1 MTFDDAPDTTPDAEL
16 PMLTAAQA
24 GHLRSLAAPHL
35 REGHRYSLHDLAVR
49 CGRAAEAEWPAL
61 VDAHFERLSRASR
74 GGESAEELLRD
85 AYVRLLPVESITPEI
100 AAGLTYAREV
110 ADGLVFA
117 YALDGPTSVRV
128 LTDGDVERAGLEA
141 LGKAGYENLAR
152 VPVEHDVVQA
162 GEHTTL
168 HSLYGDS
175 PFIAGKALY
184 LGETV
189 RRVTGEPLPEHGA
202 LVAVPT
208 RDNLV
213 YHPIADGTVVEA
225 LNALA
230 RYALGAH
237 QQGEGRLS
245 PRVYWWYR
253 GKLTSLTVI
262 DEESRSFSLQPP
274 PELLAAMKGL
284 VRLDGSGRLRTALTE
299 RAPDVAALAR
309 DTAGLLERLGQSGD
323 APALLADAF
332 ASTVTLAHAR
342 CAVDPVASE
351 LATWDAWSAAVQLGT
366 LLFTGGEAR
375 EFLFDDLE
383 VRLPAFPAEP
393 PADARAW
400 LDALYLAV
408 VCREWGRVARLVEV
422 PAERLREDGSV
433 DEYVLHWIDTL
444 RTYLSRGPMDDIVQK
459 LLATMEAA
467 HPEAVAYTPTGFSDQ
482 VDYQPAALFHRMI
495 ANDDEA
501 FAATLA
507 AGLDKHAE
515 YWGDS
520 PAPRAQVS
528 LGLLALASLAG
539 SQEFPVPEKER
550 LLPLY
555 LLNGQRIEVIPA
567 P

>member
-1 MTFDDAPDTTPDAEL
+1 MTFDEAPEPTPDADL
-16 PMLTAAQA
+16 PLLTAAQA
-24 GHLRSLAAPHL
+24 DHLRSLAAPHF
-35 REGHRYSLHDLAVR
+35 RGGHRYSLHDLAVR
-49 CGRAAEAEWPAL
+49 CARSAVEEWPAL
-61 VDAHFERLSRASR
+61 VDAHFEQLRQASR
-74 GGESAEELLRD
+74 GGESAEELLRG
-85 AYVRLLPVESITPEI
+85 AYVRLLPAESIGPEI
-100 AAGLTYAREV
+100 AADLTYARVV

-117 YALDGPTSVRV
+117 YALDGPTSVRI
-128 LTDGDVERAGLEA
+128 LTDADVERAGLEA
-141 LGKAGYENLAR
+141 LGKAGYDNLAG
-152 VPVEHDVVQA
+152 VPVEHDVVQI

-175 PFIAGKALY
+175 PFVASKALY
-184 LGETV
+184 LGEV
-189 RRVTGEPLPEHGA
+189 ARRVTGEPLPEHGA
-202 LVAVPT
+202 LFAVPT

-213 YHPIADGTVVEA
+213 YHPIADGTVVDA

-230 RYALGAH
+230 QYALGAH
-237 QQGEGRLS
+237 QRGEGRLS

-262 DEESRSFSLQPP
+262 DEESRSFSIQPP

-284 VRLDGSGRLRTALTE
+284 VRLDGAGRLRTALTG
-299 RAPDVAALAR
+299 RAPDAEALAR
-309 DTAGLLERLGQSGD
+309 DTAGLLERLAQDPSV
-323 APALLADAF
+323 LADAF

-400 LDALYLAV
+400 LDALYLAL

-422 PAERLREDGSV
+422 PLERLREDESV

-444 RTYLSRGPMDDIVQK
+444 RTYLSRGPMDDIVGK
-459 LLATMEAA
+459 LLATMEAG

-482 VDYQPAALFHRMI
+482 VDYQPAALFHRML
-495 ANDDEA
+495 ANDDEQ
-501 FAATLA
+501 FAKTLA
-507 AGLDKHAE
+507 DALEKHAL

-539 SQEFPVPEKER
+539 SQEFPVPQKER

-555 LLNGQRIEVIPA
+555 LLNGERIEVIPA

>member
-1 MTFDDAPDTTPDAEL
+1 MTFDEAPESTPDAEL

-24 GHLRSLAAPHL
+24 ARLRSLSSPHFQ
-35 REGHRYSLHDLAVR
+35 EGHSYSLYDLAQR
-49 CGRAAEAEWPAL
+49 CARSPEQEWPAL
-61 VDAHFERLSRASR
+61 VDAHFGRLAEASR

-85 AYVRLLPVESITPEI
+85 AHIRLLPVESISPEI
-100 AAGLTYAREV
+100 AADLTYARVV
-110 ADGLVFA
+110 ADGLVLA

-128 LTDGDVERAGLEA
+128 LTDGDVERAGLDA
-141 LGKAGYENLAR
+141 LNKAGYENLMR
-152 VPVEHDVVQA
+152 VPVEHDVVEV
-162 GEHTTL
+162 GEQTTL

-175 PFIAGKALY
+175 PFTASKALY
-184 LGETV
+184 LGEV
-189 RRVTGEPLPEHGA
+189 ARRVTGEPLPEHGA
-202 LVAVPT
+202 LFAVPT

-213 YHPIADGTVVEA
+213 FHPIADGTVVDA

-230 RYALGAH
+230 QYALGAH

-284 VRLDGSGRLRTALTE
+284 VRLDGAGRLRTALTAQ
-299 RAPDVAALAR
+299 APDLDGLTR
-309 DTAGLLERLGQSGD
+309 ELAGLLGRLGDDSS
-323 APALLADAF
+323 LLADAF
-332 ASTVTLAHAR
+332 AAAVTLAHAR
-342 CAVDPVASE
+342 CVADPRADLVD
-351 LATWDAWSAAVQLGT
+351 TWDPWSIAVQLGT
-366 LLFTGGEAR
+366 ALFTGAQPR
-375 EFLFDDLE
+375 EFWFGE
-383 VRLPAFPAEP
+383 EQQVRLPAFAAEP

-408 VCREWGRVARLVEV
+408 VCREWERVARLVEV
-422 PAERLREDGSV
+422 PMERLREDASV
-433 DEYVLHWIDTL
+433 DEYVLCWIDTL
-444 RTYLSRGPMDDIVQK
+444 RTYLSRGPMDDIVAK
-459 LLATMEAA
+459 LIATMEAA
-467 HPEAVAYTPTGFSDQ
+467 HPEAVAYAPTGFSDG
-482 VDYQPAALFHRMI
+482 VDYQPAALFHRML

-501 FAATLA
+501 FTATLKDALERHA
-507 AGLDKHAE
+507 A

-528 LGLLALASLAG
+528 LGLLALASLAAA
-539 SQEFPVPEKER
+539 QEFPVPENER

-555 LLNGQRIEVIPA
+555 LLNGKRIEVIPA